1 MDDLEEIEE
10 VLVSLVSAALTA
22 AKADAARTGEFT
34 WDPAWEPTPRTRKTT
49 RPRQSSSWLR
59 EFILS
64 RLPADLSEP
73 LRSQQAPPAPPPSGA
88 PPASAPPPSHSR
100 GAAFP
105 APPSVQAEPQENL
118 VDKLVEE
125 NRDAYTELINHTF
138 PRALGDGSA
147 PLDGFRYYMI
157 QDTLYLEICARLKMS
172 AVARAPTFEDIKNFI
187 PRHQSSL
194 EYVRKSKETL
204 VTKLGVPE
212 KIIDS
217 TKPSKELEAS
227 EEFYVTYLQKDDPY
241 FAYYIILL
249 PCVMSYWQI
258 ANHLVKQKLSA
269 ENVVY
274 HEAWTEVNDDES
286 SVKKYKKFINA
297 NIKAKGGIDKWK
309 DIFGT
314 ACKLESGIFN
324 TGWKH
329 PAPYQIVPKGTYS
342 IQNAESV
349 VLANVNVENFLR
361 SPSGRLLAAY
371 FPSDPGSSI
380 VGVNSTACTGA
391 DNEKWDVDITM
402 KGYTFR
408 NVGTKLYLGIATE
421 SGRKEYRVLKAV
433 AKPHYWWINPY
444 QNQPSQ
450 GSPLHQIFEST
461 SLRYTLHADVEVLKS
476 VNHGGSHSFSHTPV
490 VSCENSKQPC
500 QMWSFEKPGVPK
512 ATKRNETREERKDDE
527 KVDARSETKPE
538 PPKDA
543 PKDGDKATAH
553 EKLVEKMAELVEKYA
568 QVLQEGL
575 RRGRNEEPQRERHE
589 KRQEPPREA
598 QRDSGKM
605 DASREAAKMNKWVEK
620 YVRVLREEI
629 EAVNQMRKE
638 RTEEI
643 VLELLQEARMDANR
657 VTANEDVTWKMAN
670 LFGKYEPLLQEEF
683 EAFEEL
689 RKERNE
695 KIREDLLTGARKDV
709 DKLVA
714 NQEVNEKMA
723 ELFKKYEQMLQE
735 ELEAVDQLRKDRNEG
750 MKQELL
756 KRAQK
761 DVNRVGAGEVTKKMV
776 EKYGRTLQE
785 DVEADEQTRKECN
798 EEMIRKLL
806 KEAREEIE
814 KLVASVK
821 RKVGFVEKYEQALRE
836 DFEAAEQL
844 RNDRNEELRQ
854 ELLEGERKSTDKTD
868 PITEKAKVVVLT
880 ERYERGLQDEFDA
893 IEQWRIERNEN
904 TKQELLREAQKDT
917 KKVAANEDVTRR
929 MAKLFEK
936 YGKML
941 QEEFEAIEQ
950 LRKERNEIMRG
961 ELLRE
966 VQKAIDKKVA
976 SRKATAE
983 LVEKYE
989 RLLQA
994 DFEAVGQ
1001 LRAECHGEVRQ
1012 KLLDEAKLQK
1022 WRR

>member
-22 AKADAARTGEFT
+22 AKADAAKTGELT
-34 WDPAWEPTPRTRKTT
+34 WDPGWEPTPRTRKTT

-73 LRSQQAPPAPPPSGA
+73 LRPQQAQPAPPPSEA

-105 APPSVQAEPQENL
+105 APPSVQAEPQENV

-125 NRDAYTELINHTF
+125 NRDVYTELIDHTF
-138 PRALGDGSA
+138 PQALGNGSA

-172 AVARAPTFEDIKNFI
+172 AIARAPTFEEVKNFI
-187 PRHQSSL
+187 PRHQKSL
-194 EYVRKSKETL
+194 EYVRASKETL

-212 KIIDS
+212 KTVDS

-249 PCVMSYWQI
+249 PCVLSYWEI
-258 ANHLVKQKLSA
+258 ANRLVKKELSA
-269 ENVVY
+269 KNVVY

-286 SVKKYKKFINA
+286 SATKYKKFINA

-309 DIFGT
+309 DMFGT
-314 ACKLESGIFN
+314 ACKLEAGIFN

-329 PAPYQIVPKGTYS
+329 PTPYQIIPKGTYS
-342 IQNAESV
+342 IHNAESV
-349 VLANVNVENFLR
+349 VLANENVENFLR
-361 SPSGRLLAAY
+361 SPSGKLLAAY
-371 FPSDPGSSI
+371 FPSDPGSSV
-380 VGVNSTACTGA
+380 VGVNSTGS
-391 DNEKWDVDITM
+391 DNEKWDVDVTM
-402 KGYTFR
+402 NGYTFQ

-421 SGRKEYRVLKAV
+421 SGRQEYRVLKAV
-433 AKPHYWWINPY
+433 AKPYYWWINPY
-444 QNQPSQ
+444 QNQQSQ
-450 GSPLHQIFEST
+450 GSPLHQILEST

-476 VNHGGSHSFSHTPV
+476 DNHGGSSSFSHTPV
-490 VSCENSKQPC
+490 VSCENSKKPC

-512 ATKRNETREERKDDE
+512 APKRSESGEARKDDE
-527 KVDARSETKPE
+527 KVDVRGDPKHE

-543 PKDGDKATAH
+543 PKDSDKAAAH

-568 QVLQEGL
+568 QVLREGF
-575 RRGRNEEPQRERHE
+575 RKGRNEEPRKEGNE
-589 KRQEPPREA
+589 TRQEPPEEA

-605 DASREAAKMNKWVEK
+605 DASKEAAKMDKWVEK
-620 YVRVLREEI
+620 YVRVLREEF

-638 RTEEI
+638 RSEEI
-643 VLELLQEARMDANR
+643 RLELLKEAQKDTNR
-657 VTANEDVTWKMAN
+657 VAANEDVTWKMAN
-670 LFGKYEPLLQEEF
+670 LFERYEQMLQEEF
-683 EAFEEL
+683 EAFEQL

-695 KIREDLLTGARKDV
+695 NIREDLLARARKDV

-723 ELFKKYEQMLQE
+723 ELFKKYEQMLQG

-750 MKQELL
+750 MRQELL

-761 DVNRVGAGEVTKKMV
+761 DINRVAAGEVTKRTV
-776 EKYGRTLQE
+776 EKYGQTLQE
-785 DVEADEQTRKECN
+785 DAEADEQMRKECN
-798 EEMIRKLL
+798 EEMIQKLL

-854 ELLEGERKSTDKTD
+854 ELLEGERKSIDKTD
-868 PITEKAKVVVLT
+868 PITEKAKIVVLT
-880 ERYERGLQDEFDA
+880 EKYEQGLQDEFDA
-893 IEQWRIERNEN
+893 IEQWLIERNEN

-917 KKVAANEDVTRR
+917 KKVAANEDVTKK

-961 ELLRE
+961 ELLKE

-976 SRKATAE
+976 SREATAE
-983 LVEKYE
+983 LVGKYE
-989 RLLQA
+989 RLLRE

-1001 LRAECHGEVRQ
+1001 LRTECHGEVRQ

>member
-1 MDDLEEIEE
+1 
-10 VLVSLVSAALTA
+10 
-22 AKADAARTGEFT
+22 
-34 WDPAWEPTPRTRKTT
+34 
-49 RPRQSSSWLR
+49 
-59 EFILS
+59 
-64 RLPADLSEP
+64 
-73 LRSQQAPPAPPPSGA
+73 
-88 PPASAPPPSHSR
+88 
-100 GAAFP
+100 
-105 APPSVQAEPQENL
+105 
-118 VDKLVEE
+118 
-125 NRDAYTELINHTF
+125 
-138 PRALGDGSA
+138 
-147 PLDGFRYYMI
+147 MI

-172 AVARAPTFEDIKNFI
+172 AIARAPTFEEIKNFI
-187 PRHQSSL
+187 PRHQKSL
-194 EYVRKSKETL
+194 EYVRASKETL

-212 KIIDS
+212 KTVDS

-249 PCVMSYWQI
+249 PCVLSYWEI
-258 ANHLVKQKLSA
+258 ANRLVKKELSA
-269 ENVVY
+269 KNVVY

-286 SVKKYKKFINA
+286 SVTKYKKFINA
-297 NIKAKGGIDKWK
+297 HIKAKGGIDKWK
-309 DIFGT
+309 DMFGT
-314 ACKLESGIFN
+314 ACKLETGIFN

-329 PAPYQIVPKGTYS
+329 PTPYQIIPKGTYS
-342 IQNAESV
+342 IHNAESV
-349 VLANVNVENFLR
+349 VLANENVENFLR
-361 SPSGRLLAAY
+361 SPSGKLLAAY
-371 FPSDPGSSI
+371 FPSDPGSSV
-380 VGVNSTACTGA
+380 VGVNSTGS
-391 DNEKWDVDITM
+391 DNEKWDVDVTM
-402 KGYTFR
+402 NGYTFQ

-421 SGRKEYRVLKAV
+421 SGRQEYRVLKVV
-433 AKPHYWWINPY
+433 AKPYYWWINPY

-450 GSPLHQIFEST
+450 GSPLHQILEST

-476 VNHGGSHSFSHTPV
+476 VNHGGSSSFSHTPV
-490 VSCENSKQPC
+490 VSCENSKKPC

-512 ATKRNETREERKDDE
+512 ATKRSDTREPRKDDE
-527 KVDARSETKPE
+527 KVDARGETKQE

-543 PKDGDKATAH
+543 PKDSDKATAH

-575 RRGRNEEPQRERHE
+575 RKGRNEEPQKERNE
-589 KRQEPPREA
+589 MRQEPPKEA

-605 DASREAAKMNKWVEK
+605 DASKEAAKMDKWVEK
-620 YVRVLREEI
+620 YVRVLREEF

-643 VLELLQEARMDANR
+643 GLELLKEEQKDTNR
-657 VTANEDVTWKMAN
+657 VAANEDVTWKMAN
-670 LFGKYEPLLQEEF
+670 LFEKYEQMLQEEF
-683 EAFEEL
+683 EAFEQL

-695 KIREDLLTGARKDV
+695 KIREDLLAGARKDV

-723 ELFKKYEQMLQE
+723 ELFKKYEQMLQG
-735 ELEAVDQLRKDRNEG
+735 ELEAVDQLQKDRNEG
-750 MKQELL
+750 VRQELL
-756 KRAQK
+756 RRAQK
-761 DVNRVGAGEVTKKMV
+761 DINRVAAGEVAKKMV

-785 DVEADEQTRKECN
+785 GVEADEQMRKECN
-798 EEMIRKLL
+798 EEVMQKLI

-821 RKVGFVEKYEQALRE
+821 RKVGFVEKYEQALLE

-854 ELLEGERKSTDKTD
+854 ELLEGERRSIDKTD
-868 PITEKAKVVVLT
+868 PVTEKAKIVVLT
-880 ERYERGLQDEFDA
+880 EKYERGLQDEFDA

-917 KKVAANEDVTRR
+917 KKVAANEDVTRK

-936 YGKML
+936 YGKTL

-961 ELLRE
+961 DLLKE

-976 SRKATAE
+976 SRETTAE

-989 RLLQA
+989 RLLRA

-1001 LRAECHGEVRQ
+1001 LRTECHGEVRQ
-1012 KLLDEAKLQK
+1012 KLLDEAKLQE

>member
-1 MDDLEEIEE
+1 
-10 VLVSLVSAALTA
+10 
-22 AKADAARTGEFT
+22 
-34 WDPAWEPTPRTRKTT
+34 
-49 RPRQSSSWLR
+49 
-59 EFILS
+59 
-64 RLPADLSEP
+64 
-73 LRSQQAPPAPPPSGA
+73 
-88 PPASAPPPSHSR
+88 
-100 GAAFP
+100 
-105 APPSVQAEPQENL
+105 
-118 VDKLVEE
+118 
-125 NRDAYTELINHTF
+125 
-138 PRALGDGSA
+138 
-147 PLDGFRYYMI
+147 MI

-212 KIIDS
+212 KTIDS

-227 EEFYVTYLQKDDPY
+227 EEFYVTYLQKHDPF

-249 PCVMSYWQI
+249 PCVMSYWEI
-258 ANHLVKQKLSA
+258 ANRLVEKKLSA

-274 HEAWTEVNDDES
+274 HEAWTEVNNDES

-297 NIKAKGGIDKWK
+297 NIKAKGGVDNWK
-309 DIFGT
+309 DMFGT
-314 ACKLESGIFN
+314 ACKLETGIFN
-324 TGWKH
+324 TGLKH
-329 PAPYQIVPKGTYS
+329 PTPYQIVPKGTYS

-349 VLANVNVENFLR
+349 VLANENVENFLR
-361 SPSGRLLAAY
+361 SPSGKLLATY
-371 FPSDPGSSI
+371 FPSDPGSSV
-380 VGVNSTACTGA
+380 VGVNSTGG
-391 DNEKWDVDITM
+391 DNEKWDVDITLN
-402 KGYTFR
+402 GYTFQ

-433 AKPHYWWINPY
+433 AKPYYWWINPY
-444 QNQPSQ
+444 QDQPNQ

-461 SLRYTLHADVEVLKS
+461 SLRYTLHADVEVVKS
-476 VNHGGSHSFSHTPV
+476 VNRGASNSFSHTPV
-490 VSCENSKQPC
+490 VSCENSKKPC
-500 QMWSFEKPGVPK
+500 QMWSFEKPGAPK
-512 ATKRNETREERKDDE
+512 ATERSEKTKQEPPREARKDDE
-527 KVDARSETKPE
+527 KVDARGETKQE

-543 PKDGDKATAH
+543 PKDSDKATAH

-568 QVLQEGL
+568 RVLQGGFQK
-575 RRGRNEEPQRERHE
+575 GRNEEPRKESNDESQKESRKERNE
-589 KRQEPPREA
+589 TRQEPPKEA

-605 DASREAAKMNKWVEK
+605 DASEEAAKWVEK
-620 YVRVLREEI
+620 YVRVLREEF

-638 RTEEI
+638 RSEEI
-643 VLELLQEARMDANR
+643 RLELLKEAQKDTNR
-657 VTANEDVTWKMAN
+657 VAANEDVTWKMAN
-670 LFGKYEPLLQEEF
+670 LFEKYEQVLQEEF
-683 EAFEEL
+683 EAFEQL

-695 KIREDLLTGARKDV
+695 KIREGLLAGARKDV

-714 NQEVNEKMA
+714 NREVNEKMA
-723 ELFKKYEQMLQE
+723 ELFEKYERMLQG

-750 MKQELL
+750 MRQELL
-756 KRAQK
+756 KRARK
-761 DVNRVGAGEVTKKMV
+761 DINRVAAGEVTKKMV
-776 EKYGRTLQE
+776 EKYERTLQE
-785 DVEADEQTRKECN
+785 DVEADEQMRKECN
-798 EEMIRKLL
+798 EEMIQKLL
-806 KEAREEIE
+806 KEAQEEIE
-814 KLVASVK
+814 KLVANVK

-854 ELLEGERKSTDKTD
+854 ELLEGERKSIDKTD
-868 PITEKAKVVVLT
+868 PITEKAKIVVLT
-880 ERYERGLQDEFDA
+880 EKYEQGLQDDFDA

-904 TKQELLREAQKDT
+904 TKQGLLREAQKGT
-917 KKVAANEDVTRR
+917 KKVAANEDVTRK
-929 MAKLFEK
+929 MAKLLGK

-950 LRKERNEIMRG
+950 LRKERNDIMRR
-961 ELLRE
+961 ELLKE

-976 SRKATAE
+976 SGEATAE

-989 RLLQA
+989 RLLRA

-1022 WRR
+1022 WR